1 MREQVGLEN
10 AMAELEV
17 AIGYKFK
24 SISLLTLAMTHRSFS
39 KDNNERLEFLGDALL
54 SLFVSEHLYNR
65 FDNLDEGKLT
75 QFKAK
80 IVSREN
86 LTNIAESIELSK
98 FIKAGKGEKL
108 VDNSIVGN
116 TLEALIGA
124 VYLDSSLSRVNQ
136 VLNNLLKEN
145 LLILE
150 ENADLKDPKS
160 KLQEYL
166 QKRNL
171 QLPIYSVTLKGSK
184 EKKVDFKVLCA
195 VKDLNMTTTGRGQSR
210 KKAELNSAEKILD
223 KLKV

>member
-1 MREQVGLEN
+1 MSKL
-10 AMAELEV
+10 
-17 AIGYKFK
+17 GYNFNDK
-24 SISLLTLAMTHRSFS
+24 SLLKRALTHKSLS
-39 KDNNERLEFLGDALL
+39 SQHNERLEFLGDALL

-124 VYLDSSLSRVNQ
+124 VYLDSSHSKANQ
-136 VLNNLLKEN
+136 VLNKLLKESM
-145 LLILE
+145 LTLV
-150 ENADLKDPKS
+150 ENVDPKDPKS

-166 QKRNL
+166 QKRNF
-171 QLPIYSVTLKGSK
+171 QLPIYSIKLKGSK
-184 EKKVDFKVLCA
+184 ENQVDFKVLCE
-195 VKDLNMTTTGRGQSR
+195 VRDLNISSIGRGQSR
-210 KKAELNSAEKILD
+210 KKAELNSAEKILN
-223 KLKV
+223 KIEA

>member
-1 MREQVGLEN
+1 MKDL
-10 AMAELEV
+10 MSKL
-17 AIGYKFK
+17 GYNFNDK
-24 SISLLTLAMTHRSFS
+24 SLLKRALTHKSLS
-39 KDNNERLEFLGDALL
+39 SQHNERLEFLGDALL

-124 VYLDSSLSRVNQ
+124 VYLDSSHSKTNQ
-136 VLNNLLKEN
+136 VLNKLLKESM
-145 LLILE
+145 LALV
-150 ENADLKDPKS
+150 ENVDPKDPKS

-166 QKRNL
+166 QKRNF
-171 QLPIYSVTLKGSK
+171 QLPIYSIKLKGSK
-184 EKKVDFKVLCA
+184 ENQVDFKVLCE
-195 VKDLNMTTTGRGQSR
+195 VKDLNISSIGRGQSR
-210 KKAELNSAEKILD
+210 KKAELNSAEKILN
-223 KLKV
+223 KIEA

>member
-1 MREQVGLEN
+1 MSKL
-10 AMAELEV
+10 
-17 AIGYKFK
+17 GYNFNDK
-24 SISLLTLAMTHRSFS
+24 SLLKRALTHKSLS
-39 KDNNERLEFLGDALL
+39 SQHNERLEFLGDALL

-124 VYLDSSLSRVNQ
+124 VYLDSSHSKTNQ
-136 VLNNLLKEN
+136 VLNKLLKESM
-145 LLILE
+145 LALVE
-150 ENADLKDPKS
+150 SVDPKDPKS

-166 QKRNL
+166 QKRNFK
-171 QLPIYSVTLKGSK
+171 LPIYSIKLKGSK
-184 EKKVDFKVLCA
+184 ENQVDFKVLCE
-195 VKDLNMTTTGRGQSR
+195 VRDLNISSIGRGQSR
-210 KKAELNSAEKILD
+210 KKAELNSAEKILN
-223 KLKV
+223 KIEA